1 MNITILFPVF
11 NEKKNI
17 SKLIF
22 QIEKIINQNTRYNF
36 SIFFIDNNSNDGTQ
50 EEIREFCKNK
60 KFIKAIFNKRNF
72 GTLRSTFYGLINSD
86 GDAVILLPA
95 DFQIP
100 LNVIPNLISKI
111 EDGYEAC
118 LLKRKSSKENLILQA
133 FRKLYYKLI
142 NIFSE
147 SKILE
152 GVTGDGIY
160 SKKAISILKN
170 NHDPYPLLRGLIIE
184 KSIEFDV
191 LLFDQELRSHG
202 KSSYS
207 FFDYFQYGVLSF
219 VRHSRKFLR
228 LIILIGFLLGIAS
241 FFTAITFLVY
251 KLLNWNDF
259 SVGIAPIIIG
269 VFGLGSFQIFLIGIL
284 GEYLITLQDYQKKL
298 PLVFEKERINFD

>member
-1 MNITILFPVF
+1 MI
-11 NEKKNI
+11 I
-17 SKLIF
+17 S
-22 QIEKIINQNTRYNF
+22 T
-36 SIFFIDNNSNDGTQ
+36 
-50 EEIREFCKNK
+50 
-60 KFIKAIFNKRNF
+60 
-72 GTLRSTFYGLINSD
+72 
-86 GDAVILLPA
+86 
-95 DFQIP
+95 
-100 LNVIPNLISKI
+100 
-111 EDGYEAC
+111 
-118 LLKRKSSKENLILQA
+118 
-133 FRKLYYKLI
+133 
-142 NIFSE
+142 
-147 SKILE
+147 
-152 GVTGDGIY
+152 
-160 SKKAISILKN
+160 LKN

-284 GEYLITLQDYQKKL
+284 GEYLITLQDYYLTEFDFLLLSQNFNL
-298 PLVFEKERINFD
+298 PLILVCNTNIPGINSKTISFIKNPDKTDNCFIIFELFFNANCS